1 MKYLHRRCK
10 DDYKRKRYSIEKS
23 RQKTRNIIKKSRKGV
38 IDNRG
43 GYMLVD
49 AKNIIIAGERF
60 DLTSED
66 VRKWLNQSKIAK
78 DL

>member
-1 MKYLHRRCK
+1 MITSVK
-10 DDYKRKRYSIEKS
+10 DTQLRKAAKS
-23 RQKTRNIIKKSRKGV
+23 RGILLKKSRKGV

-49 AKNIIIAGERF
+49 ANNIIIAGARF
-60 DLTSED
+60 DLTPED
-66 VRKWLNQSKIAK
+66 VRKWLNQSKITK

>member
-1 MKYLHRRCK
+1 MITSVKDTQLRKAAKRRG
-10 DDYKRKRYSIEKS
+10 ILL
-23 RQKTRNIIKKSRKGV
+23 KKSREGV

-60 DLTSED
+60 DLTPED

>member
-1 MKYLHRRCK
+1 MITSVKDTQLRKAAKRRG
-10 DDYKRKRYSIEKS
+10 ILL
-23 RQKTRNIIKKSRKGV
+23 KKSRKGV

-49 AKNIIIAGERF
+49 VNNTIIAGEKF
-60 DLTSED
+60 ELMPED
-66 VRKWLNQSKIAK
+66 VRKWLNQSKNTK

>member
-1 MKYLHRRCK
+1 MITSVK
-10 DDYKRKRYSIEKS
+10 DTQLRKAAKS
-23 RQKTRNIIKKSRKGV
+23 RGILLKKSRKGV

-49 AKNIIIAGERF
+49 ANNIIIAGERF
-60 DLTSED
+60 DLTPED
-66 VRKWLNQSKIAK
+66 VRKWLNQSKITK

>member
-1 MKYLHRRCK
+1 
-10 DDYKRKRYSIEKS
+10 
-23 RQKTRNIIKKSRKGV
+23 
-38 IDNRG
+38 
-43 GYMLVD
+43 MLVD

-60 DLTSED
+60 DLTPED